1 MKKILLI
8 VALALL
14 TVPQATGSYWKST
27 AAETALMQQ
36 GGIRYHL
43 NGRISTIDHVKLVLK
58 GKTGTLSYKMNGK
71 RIVSNIVIDLE
82 ASTFDKDGI
91 GHIELKSYTP
101 QGKLKGRFIGDS
113 DFAECGYLY
122 VGKFVNVNGSS
133 TEFLFTE
140 L

>member
-58 GKTGTLSYKMNGK
+58 GKTGNGK

-82 ASTFDKDGI
+82 ASSFDKDGI